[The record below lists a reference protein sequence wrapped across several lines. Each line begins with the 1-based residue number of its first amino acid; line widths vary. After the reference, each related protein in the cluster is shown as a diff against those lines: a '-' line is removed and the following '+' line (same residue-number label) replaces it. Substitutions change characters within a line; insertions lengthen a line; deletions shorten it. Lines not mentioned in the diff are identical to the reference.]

1 MDFERNPHFLDH
13 LVIGQTAKMVM
24 KVARIVQMSGN
35 RVEQISGLGNNIMIL
50 AQGSVDR
57 WSLK

>member
-1 MDFERNPHFLDH
+1 M
-13 LVIGQTAKMVM
+13 IGQTAKMVM